1 MHDSQDCPD
10 TPVAALV
17 AATQTYGPVLALDRL
32 DLAIRP
38 GEVLAL
44 LGPNGAGKT
53 TTIQLLVGLA
63 RPASGSARLFGRD
76 PRERGARE
84 RLGAMLQVGK
94 VPETLSVRELVR
106 LFSSYYPKP
115 LPLEETIRLAGLGEF
130 ADRRFGKLSGGQ
142 QRRALFGLALC
153 GNPDLLVLDE
163 PTTGL
168 DVESRRALWTAVRG
182 FRARGGSVLLTTHHI
197 EEADA
202 LADRIV
208 LLARGREAA
217 SGTPSEIKAAAGGAS
232 LEEAY
237 LALTGDP
244 AFADNPKEE
253 AA

>member
-1 MHDSQDCPD
+1 MHEPKDP
-10 TPVAALV
+10 PVAALE
-17 AATQTYGPVLALDRL
+17 AATQRYGPVLALDRL
-32 DLAIRP
+32 DFAVRH

-53 TTIQLLVGLA
+53 TTIHLLLGLA
-63 RPASGSARLFGRD
+63 RPTSGNARLFGRE
-76 PRERGARE
+76 PQERGARE

-94 VPETLSVRELVR
+94 VPETLSVRELIV
-106 LFSSYYPKP
+106 LFGSYYPRP
-115 LPLEETIRLAGLGEF
+115 LPVEETIRRARIGEF
-130 ADRRFGKLSGGQ
+130 AGRRFGVLSGGQ
-142 QRRALFGLALC
+142 QRRAQFGLALC

-163 PTTGL
+163 PTVGL
-168 DVESRRALWTAVRG
+168 DVESRRSLWAAVRA
-182 FRARGGSVLLTTHHI
+182 FRAGGGSVLLTTHHL

-208 LLARGREAA
+208 LLARGREVA
-217 SGTPSEIKAAAGGAS
+217 SGTPAEIKTSVPGATN

-244 AFADNPKEE
+244 ETDNHQE

>member
-1 MHDSQDCPD
+1 MPEPQEA
-10 TPVAALV
+10 PVAALKE
-17 AATQTYGPVLALDRL
+17 ATQKYGSVLALDRL

-38 GEVLAL
+38 AEVLAL

-63 RPASGSARLFGRD
+63 RPASGSARLFGLD
-76 PRERGARE
+76 PRKRSARQ

-94 VPETLSVRELVR
+94 VPETLSIRELIQ
-106 LFSSYYPKP
+106 LFSSYYPNP
-115 LPLEETIRLAGLGEF
+115 LALDETIRRAGIGEF
-130 ADRRFGKLSGGQ
+130 ADRRFGRLSGGQ
-142 QRRALFGLALC
+142 QRRAQFGLALC

-168 DVESRRALWTAVRG
+168 DVESRRALWAAVRA

-208 LLARGREAA
+208 LLARGRQVA
-217 SGTPSEIKAAAGGAS
+217 SGTPDEIKTAAGGVS

-237 LALTGDP
+237 LALTADP
-244 AFADNPKEE
+244 AHATDSCQE

>member
-1 MHDSQDCPD
+1 MHPPD
-10 TPVAALV
+10 ESPVVVLTAA
-17 AATQTYGPVLALDRL
+17 AKTYGPILALDRL
-32 DLAIRP
+32 TLEIRP
-38 GEVLAL
+38 SEVLAL

-53 TTIQLLVGLA
+53 TTIQLLLGLA
-63 RPASGSARLFGRD
+63 RPTSGSARLFGRD
-76 PRERGARE
+76 PQERGARA

-94 VPETLSVRELVR
+94 VPETLAVRELLR
-106 LFSSYYPKP
+106 LFASYYPRP
-115 LPLEETIRLAGLGEF
+115 LPTEETIRRAGIGEF
-130 ADRRFGKLSGGQ
+130 VDRRFGVLSGGQ

-168 DVESRRALWTAVRG
+168 DIESRRSLWAAVRA
-182 FRARGGSVLLTTHHI
+182 FRARGGSVLLTTHHL

-208 LLARGREAA
+208 LLARGREVA
-217 SGTPSEIKAAAGGAS
+217 SGTPAEIKASVDGAN

-237 LALTGDP
+237 LALTGFSTSDT
-244 AFADNPKEE
+244 DSREE

>member
-1 MHDSQDCPD
+1 MHEPHEA
-10 TPVAALV
+10 PVAAL
-17 AATQTYGPVLALDRL
+17 AGATQRYGPVLALDRL

-38 GEVLAL
+38 AEVLAL

-63 RPASGSARLFGRD
+63 RPVSGGARLFGLD
-76 PRERGARE
+76 PRERAARE

-94 VPETLSVRELVR
+94 VPETLSVRELIQ
-106 LFSSYYPKP
+106 LFSSYYPEP
-115 LPLEETIRLAGLGEF
+115 LTLDDTVRRAGIGEF
-130 ADRRFGKLSGGQ
+130 ALRRFGALSGGQ

-163 PTTGL
+163 PITGL
-168 DVESRRALWTAVRG
+168 DVESRRSLWAAVRE

-208 LLARGREAA
+208 LLARGRQVA
-217 SGTPSEIKAAAGGAS
+217 SGTPAEIKAAAGGAS

-237 LALTGDP
+237 LALTADP
-244 AFADNPKEE
+244 TEPHDSCRE